1 VAEALR
7 TETIETFGVP
17 PHRVVTIPNAVDL
30 ERLVPARPRREVRDA
45 LGIPAEAGVMISI
58 GALTWEKDPQAHLEV
73 SSLVRQQRPDVVH
86 LFVGDGPL
94 RPALES
100 SIRDVGDAVRLLG
113 TRGDVADLLAAADVL
128 LLASRVEGL
137 PGCVIEAGL
146 AGRPTAA
153 YSVAG
158 VPEVVEDGRSGL
170 LALPGDVRSLAGAVV
185 RLLADDALR
194 DSVGSAARARCR
206 SRFDI
211 RVVAP
216 RYRRLYEELAR

>member
-1 VAEALR
+1 
-7 TETIETFGVP
+7 
-17 PHRVVTIPNAVDL
+17 
-30 ERLVPARPRREVRDA
+30 
-45 LGIPAEAGVMISI
+45 MISI